1 MYWVRV
7 YRMRLIPNNIIKGL
21 VFIFI
26 INLFSCLSV
35 FEEQQNTVNLL
46 PSDTELYTWKMI
58 KSESFN
64 DQQSITMLVPSF
76 YQHYNVMELVTGKYE
91 SINDPA
97 IYLTVTI
104 AKTSNADDAYGLFT
118 RERALLN
125 DTFEI
130 NTVAAYSKNKSIA
143 YSDNAVVIVQTNDID
158 FINTQKTTIGIILD
172 KVRLNQQF
180 PHAMNPVT
188 NLIKESSI
196 VIYNEGIP
204 ELPDIKRIVVGNKTI
219 DSSEISCF
227 YKKYFSSID
236 AGNSFNLL
244 IKNDSSLMIVESSK
258 VKIAFK
264 KYGDSYCY
272 VAHSNE
278 WIFGCKDIKD
288 YAAGKKVIAIL
299 YRELVA
305 Q

>member
-1 MYWVRV
+1 MH
-7 YRMRLIPNNIIKGL
+7 LIPNNIIKGF

-26 INLFSCLSV
+26 ISLFSCLSM
-35 FEEQQNTVNLL
+35 FEEQQNTANLL
-46 PSDTELYTWKMI
+46 PSDTELYTWELV
-58 KSESFN
+58 KSKTIN

-76 YQHYNVMELVTGKYE
+76 YQHYNVIELVTGKYE

-97 IYLTVTI
+97 ISLTVTI
-104 AKTSNADDAYGLFT
+104 ARTSNADDAYGLFT

-130 NTVAAYSKNKSIA
+130 DTVTAYSKNKSIA
-143 YSDNAVVIVQTNDID
+143 YIDNIIIIVQTNDID
-158 FINTQKTTIGIILD
+158 FIKTQKTTISIILD
-172 KVRLNQQF
+172 KVRSNQQL
-180 PHAMNPVT
+180 PDVMNPVT
-188 NLIKESSI
+188 KLINESNI

-204 ELPDIKRIVVGNKTI
+204 ELPDIKHIIVGNKTI

-227 YKKYFSSID
+227 YKKYFSSLD
-236 AGNSFNLL
+236 AGNSFNSL

-272 VAHSNE
+272 VAHSKE

-288 YAAGKKVIAIL
+288 YAAGIKVISIL